1 MSKFREDIIN
11 KGKDWF
17 QFRKGMLDYLTV
29 TKGFK
34 KLKGNPKTKAI
45 PNNTTMA
52 PHSPVK
58 ATIMTRI

>member
-1 MSKFREDIIN
+1 MSKVREDIIN

-34 KLKGNPKTKAI
+34 KLKGKPKTQAI
-45 PNNTTMA
+45 GNNTALA
-52 PHSPVK
+52 PHSPTK
-58 ATIMTRI
+58 FTTMTRI